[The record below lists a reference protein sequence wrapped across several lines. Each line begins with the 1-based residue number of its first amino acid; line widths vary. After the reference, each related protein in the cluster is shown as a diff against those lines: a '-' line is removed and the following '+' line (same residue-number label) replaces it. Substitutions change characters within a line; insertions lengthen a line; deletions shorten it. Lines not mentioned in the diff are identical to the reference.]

1 MPPAIPIKNMV
12 PCQPIISP
20 NNPPEMKLKI
30 GTTTM
35 IPLIKAKAPAA
46 SSLSKESLMM
56 ARMMEMME
64 PPPNP

>member
-20 NNPPEMKLKI
+20 NKPPEMKLKI

-46 SSLSKESLMM
+46 SSLS
-56 ARMMEMME
+56 
-64 PPPNP
+64 